1 MVVISEKYIDE
12 MGKRCWK
19 ILTLLLSLLS
29 TKLHTKEAYQN
40 FLINSML
47 WNDFDSGVE
56 GGDDGGG
63 QKAGN
68 S

>member
-1 MVVISEKYIDE
+1 
-12 MGKRCWK
+12 MGKKCCK

-47 WNDFDSGVE
+47 WNDFDSGSE
-56 GGDDGGG
+56 GGDDRGGRG
-63 QKAGN
+63 ANN
-68 S
+68 SQSRLAKY